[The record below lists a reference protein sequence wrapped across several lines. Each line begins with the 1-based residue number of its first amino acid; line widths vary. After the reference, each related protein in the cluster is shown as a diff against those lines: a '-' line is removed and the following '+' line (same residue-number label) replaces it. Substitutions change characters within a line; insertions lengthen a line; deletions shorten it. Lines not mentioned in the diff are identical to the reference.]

1 MRTTKRA
8 LSLVL
13 ILLML
18 TALCGCGGGSK
29 APDLTGVWLGDID
42 LGSSMVEEIDNGIA
56 EMDIG
61 TDQLPSFGDYMDSL
75 SCQIRMEFKSDGTYL
90 QTIDESSVAAM
101 KETLYA
107 AMVSYYNEIIPIM
120 LAEQLKAYGITIDL
134 STPGALESTLGMSLD
149 EVIEMS
155 LGSDMETFVSSIM
168 DEYWEDAEKQFLSIQ
183 QEGKY
188 KVEEG
193 KLYFSDSPDHKVD
206 SKIYH
211 PFTYENGVL
220 TLEKAVG
227 TDAEGEYADLY
238 PLVLRAA

>member
-13 ILLML
+13 ILLLL

-29 APDLTGVWLGDID
+29 TPDLKGVWKGEFD
-42 LGSSMVEEIDNGIA
+42 LGPMMIEEIDSSIA

-75 SCQIRMEFKSDGTYL
+75 PCQIRMELKSDGTYL
-90 QTIDESSVAAM
+90 QTVEEASLASMREKMFASTVD
-101 KETLYA
+101 
-107 AMVSYYNEIIPIM
+107 YYYEFFRVVLATQ
-120 LAEQLKAYGITIDL
+120 LAELGIEGDM
-134 STPGALESTLGMSLD
+134 STREGLEAVLGMSMD
-149 EVIEMS
+149 DAIQMAM
-155 LGSDMETFVSSIM
+155 GSDMETYVHSIM
-168 DEYWEDAEKQFLSIQ
+168 DGLWEDMADELK
-183 QEGKY
+183 QEGQY
-188 KVEEG
+188 KVEAG
-193 KLYFSDSPDHKVD
+193 KLFLSDSPDHKVD

-227 TDAEGEYADLY
+227 TDAEGEYAGLY